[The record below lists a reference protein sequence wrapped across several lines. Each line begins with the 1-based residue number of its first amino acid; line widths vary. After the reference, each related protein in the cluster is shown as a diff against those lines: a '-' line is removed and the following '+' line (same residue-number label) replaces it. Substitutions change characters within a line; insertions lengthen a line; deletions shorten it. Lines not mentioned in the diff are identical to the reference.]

1 MSGMG
6 VLMCLACQTG
16 PSTDKTT
23 AQLAI
28 ETRSTSPLE
37 MSVQTF
43 HPISKDAVIID
54 VRTDQEYNSGHV
66 PNARHIPLNA
76 LQSQLPS
83 LSQDLDEAI
92 YFICASGV
100 RSAKA
105 AQMAHAHGYTKAI
118 NIKDGTYGWRSAGF
132 PLE

>member
-1 MSGMG
+1 MIGLG
-6 VLMCLACQTG
+6 ILMWLACQTG
-16 PSTDKTT
+16 PSTDKTM
-23 AQLAI
+23 AQMVSEVKPI
-28 ETRSTSPLE
+28 STLE
-37 MSVQTF
+37 MSVETF
-43 HPISKDAVIID
+43 HPISNDAVIID
-54 VRTDQEYNSGHV
+54 VRTDEEYNSGHV
-66 PNARHIPLNA
+66 PNARHIPLNV
-76 LQSQLPS
+76 LQSQLS
-83 LSQDLDEAI
+83 TLSQDLNQAI

>member
-1 MSGMG
+1 MNGLG
-6 VLMCLACQTG
+6 VLMWLACQTG

-23 AQLAI
+23 AQLAS
-28 ETRSTSPLE
+28 EARATSPLE
-37 MSVQTF
+37 MSAQTF
-43 HPISKDAVIID
+43 HPLSKTLSSSMSGQMKSTIL
-54 VRTDQEYNSGHV
+54 GHV

-76 LQSQLPS
+76 LQSQLPN
-83 LSQDLDEAI
+83 LSQDLDQAI